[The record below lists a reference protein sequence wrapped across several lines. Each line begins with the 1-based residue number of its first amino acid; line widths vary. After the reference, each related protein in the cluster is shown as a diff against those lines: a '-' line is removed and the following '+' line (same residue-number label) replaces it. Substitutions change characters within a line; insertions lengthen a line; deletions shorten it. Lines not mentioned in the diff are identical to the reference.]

1 MQTSSDALPRNIHT
15 PYLISGK
22 SNNTDTNVLS
32 SQNAAQQPAIV
43 IIQSA
48 LKIPLLRFHNKGVVV
63 CTSRLPFASG
73 PSFKARA
80 VALMTKSFTDMGT
93 P

>member
-1 MQTSSDALPRNIHT
+1 M
-15 PYLISGK
+15 
-22 SNNTDTNVLS
+22 
-32 SQNAAQQPAIV
+32 V

-48 LKIPLLRFHNKGVVV
+48 LKIPLLRFHNKGVV